1 MKNREPIS
9 SEAVLNSLSSVSEDE
24 AWANARLILRPF
36 ENTILFPPTSRPVHP
51 EELYLVERN
60 EGYFTNESTLRGAE
74 HRMHLLGA
82 ISTRTF
88 VVPESLPTKP
98 EQLRGVMFDNATK
111 KLAMA
116 SVSITSSYPIWF
128 KAEHSVTVSVSVN
141 QDASA
146 KEAAAIG
153 VAAFLNND
161 GLMDEDAKT
170 DFSNLLAETRQMID
184 EDGQRIWSALGTM
197 RGRSQI
203 TGLKGLLKRLH

>member
-24 AWANARLILRPF
+24 AQANARLILRPF
-36 ENTILFPPTSRPVHP
+36 ENAIVIPPMSRPVHP
-51 EELYLVERN
+51 EELYLVECN

-74 HRMHLLGA
+74 RRMHLLGS

-88 VVPESLPTKP
+88 VIPESLPSKP
-98 EQLRGVMFDNATK
+98 EKLRGVMLDNATK

-116 SVSITSSYPIWF
+116 SVSITSSHPIWF
-128 KAEHSVTVSVSVN
+128 KAEHAVTVSVTVS

-170 DFSNLLAETRQMID
+170 DFSNRLAETRQMID
-184 EDGQRIWSALGTM
+184 EDGQRIWSALDAM

-203 TGLKGLLKRLH
+203 TGLKGLLKRLR